1 LLPNRKELTLL
12 LLAIPLRVVKKAVIM
27 HFYKFHIG
35 DYMSHTRHLS
45 HYEDLAYR
53 RLLDFY
59 FLHEQPIKH
68 RDAARHIGMK
78 DHEEDVLT
86 VLNEF
91 FLSTENG
98 FINVRADKEIAEFRK
113 HQAVSA
119 YGAFIRDNPTLKN
132 LVNKEDFIFHYLAS
146 SIDVYIGTLRGNDVP
161 IKDTSSGDDAPLT
174 TNHKPLTIIKE
185 RATSVAPPEG
195 VSDSVWQEF
204 KTLRKA
210 KKAPITQRAIDA
222 ITNEANKA
230 GWTLEKALEECVVRG
245 WQAFKADWVATKA
258 NPADIVR
265 LTVPSKNEPDPA
277 LEKIK
282 ADALKAAPIP
292 LEVLAKMAELRRKA

>member
-1 LLPNRKELTLL
+1 
-12 LLAIPLRVVKKAVIM
+12 M
-27 HFYKFHIG
+27 HYYQFHIG
-35 DYMSHTRHLS
+35 DYKSHTHHLS
-45 HYEDLAYR
+45 LMEDLAYR

-68 RDAARHIGMK
+68 RDIARQIGMRE
-78 DHEEDVLT
+78 HEEDVMT

-91 FLSTENG
+91 FISTADG
-98 FINVRADKEIAEFRK
+98 FVSPRADKEIKQYKEFAEAGKR
-113 HQAVSA
+113 
-119 YGAFIRDNPTLKN
+119 GAAKRW
-132 LVNKEDFIFHYLAS
+132 
-146 SIDVYIGTLRGNDVP
+146 GTPPNGEAISPPNATP
-161 IKDTSSGDDAPLT
+161 IATN
-174 TNHKPLTIIKE
+174 NHKPITNNQIKE
-185 RATSVAPPEG
+185 KATSVATPVG

-265 LTVPSKNEPDPA
+265 LTVPMSYEPDPA

-282 ADALKAAPIP
+282 ADEKTTRPPTPEERAILNAY
-292 LEVLAKMAELRRKA
+292 RRKA